1 MKKLIIFILLA
12 TVLFSGCSANNTSN
26 QQTTSS
32 EKTKQTIASKSLES
46 KPQATTEASKNDK
59 NSIPVSYTIKNFE
72 IIGQLPELP
81 TGCEITA
88 LTMVLNYYGLNPD
101 KLELATEYLPKTE
114 YSTYY
119 KDGKL
124 IGPDSDNYFL
134 GDPTSVYGYICGTGA
149 IITAANSFISDK
161 NAKYIA
167 KDLSGCDFSELYK
180 YVSQDKP
187 IIVWT
192 TIEMEDRW
200 ETEDWYTESGKH
212 LDWSQNDHCSVLI
225 GYTEKTVKI
234 ADPILG
240 DVEYSKTQFEK
251 VLTSRGKKAV
261 ALFDKNT
268 STSSKTE

>member
-12 TVLFSGCSANNTSN
+12 TVLLSGCSANNTSN

-59 NSIPVSYTIKNFE
+59 NSIPVAYTIKNFE

-88 LTMVLNYYGLNPD
+88 LTMVLNYYGLNPN

-124 IGPDSDNYFL
+124 
-134 GDPTSVYGYICGTGA
+134 
-149 IITAANSFISDK
+149 
-161 NAKYIA
+161 
-167 KDLSGCDFSELYK
+167 
-180 YVSQDKP
+180 
-187 IIVWT
+187 
-192 TIEMEDRW
+192 
-200 ETEDWYTESGKH
+200 
-212 LDWSQNDHCSVLI
+212 
-225 GYTEKTVKI
+225 
-234 ADPILG
+234 
-240 DVEYSKTQFEK
+240 
-251 VLTSRGKKAV
+251 
-261 ALFDKNT
+261 
-268 STSSKTE
+268 